1 MVVKLNPAVISDDM
15 MYEGGI
21 APMEPFAPNA
31 EIDAW
36 AKEYEREHQ
45 TTVARVKEDKLW
57 GEIRQAAKTN
67 KTLQSALEECIII
80 YKLSKEYTNG
90 T

>member
-1 MVVKLNPAVISDDM
+1 M
-15 MYEGGI
+15 MYEGVV
-21 APMEPFAPNA
+21 PLEPFVPST
-31 EIDAW
+31 ELDAW
-36 AKEYEREHQ
+36 TKEYAAEVDLRTYDGRPLMEH
-45 TTVARVKEDKLW
+45 VKENQLW
-57 GEIRQAAKTN
+57 GEIRRAARTN